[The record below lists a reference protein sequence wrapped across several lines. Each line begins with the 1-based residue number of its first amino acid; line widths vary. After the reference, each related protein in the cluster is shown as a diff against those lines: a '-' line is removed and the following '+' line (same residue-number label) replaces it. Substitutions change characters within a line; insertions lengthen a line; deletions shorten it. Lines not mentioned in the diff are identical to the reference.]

1 MTKEK
6 LLAEITNAP
15 KFNPSFHTG
24 LTSEQVESRLDAGL
38 VNKTP
43 KKVTKS
49 YWKIFTDNFFSFF
62 NSVLFGI
69 AILMLCAGIY
79 EIKYYAFLGVLSCN
93 IIIGLITDIHARRLV
108 DKLRLVTDP
117 RVTVV
122 RDGIEKEIPID
133 QLVYEDIVILTP
145 GEQICAD
152 AIVVEGEM
160 KADESLITG
169 ESIAVVK
176 TVGSQIYSGSYVKS
190 GKVYACINR
199 IGNTNYAE
207 DIQSKAKEFRRPKS
221 ELKRSC
227 IRIFWV
233 TGFLSIIMGL
243 AELATYLFQCAN
255 MVHGFEGGFTSDNFR
270 DFAKMMGGS
279 MVAMIPSGLYLLVS
293 LALATGVIALT
304 RKRMNVQELYCIE
317 MLARVDVLCFD
328 KTGTL
333 TDGTIRVHDVHIF
346 NKEYSQEE
354 VGKILSSLVN
364 ATHDENSTAKAI
376 SSYFEGTSYYKA
388 TSSIPFDSDYKYSA
402 ATFAESGT
410 YIMGAYGFVDQVP
423 NSEGKRVIDDLSSRG
438 FRVIA
443 LYHNSDAIK
452 NDRIPSKND
461 LIAAI
466 SFSDHIKSDAKENI
480 EWFRKNGVMIKVISG
495 DNPVTVSQIAKEVG
509 VPDADHYISMDQV
522 KDEDIPSL
530 VDSYSVFGRVKP
542 EQKALL
548 VEALQ
553 KEGHKVA
560 MTGDG
565 VNDIIALKKADCSIA
580 MASGSSAARNVAHI
594 VSMDNNFSKL
604 PDVVGE
610 GRRVINNL
618 QRSASLF
625 LGKTIFA
632 VVLSFVF
639 LILSWFGLPQE
650 KTGYPFSTT
659 NLFIWELCTIGGGGF
674 FLALQP
680 SHERLSGSFM
690 KNVLATAIPSGLVE
704 ILCVTILFI
713 AYSIEPNFVSYEA
726 AVACSTIMFTLVS
739 YLILF
744 RISLPMDRY
753 RLFVFILLFVG
764 GGALF
769 LFDWALPAKIY
780 PDGRVESFVLGL
792 NYSIFNWQLALFMT
806 CQFIALAVIYYLLDW
821 VIRKNVTHIDI
832 LKRKKEEL

>member
-6 LLAEITNAP
+6 LLAEIENAP
-15 KFNPSFHTG
+15 KFHPDYHTG
-24 LTSEQVESRLDAGL
+24 LTLEQVESRLDAGL
-38 VNKTP
+38 INKTP

-69 AILMLCAGIY
+69 AILMLIAGIY
-79 EIKYYAFLGVLSCN
+79 EIKYYAFLVVLSCN
-93 IIIGLITDIHARRLV
+93 IVIGLITDIHARRLV

-122 RDGIEKEIPID
+122 RDGVEKEIPVD
-133 QLVYEDIVILTP
+133 QLVYEDVVILTP

-152 AIVVEGEM
+152 AIVLEGEM

-169 ESIAVVK
+169 ESVAVAK

-190 GKVYACINR
+190 GKVYACVNR
-199 IGNTNYAE
+199 VGNTNYAE

-227 IRIFWV
+227 IKIFWV
-233 TGFLSIIMGL
+233 TGSLSIIMGL

-255 MVHGFEGGFTSDNFR
+255 MVHGFEGGFTPANFR

-333 TDGTIRVHDVHIF
+333 TDGSIRVHDVHVF
-346 NKEYSQEE
+346 DKNYSKEEI
-354 VGKILSSLVN
+354 GKILSSLVN

-376 SSYFEGTSYYKA
+376 SSYFGNA
-388 TSSIPFDSDYKYSA
+388 TYEAVSSIPFDSDYKYSA
-402 ATFAESGT
+402 ATFSKKGT
-410 YIMGAYGFVDQVP
+410 YIMGAYGFVDQCP
-423 NSEGKRVIDDLSSRG
+423 NLDGAKAIDDLSKHG

-443 LYHNSDAIK
+443 LYHNQKEIENGK
-452 NDRIPSKND
+452 IPSKNN

-480 EWFRKNGVMIKVISG
+480 EWFRKNGVSIKVISG
-495 DNPVTVSQIAKEVG
+495 DNPITVSQIAKEVG
-509 VPDADHYISMDQV
+509 VPNASQYISMDQV
-522 KDEDIPSL
+522 KDEDIPAL
-530 VDSYSVFGRVKP
+530 VDTYSVFGRVKP

-625 LGKTIFA
+625 LGKTTFA

-704 ILCVTILFI
+704 ILCVAILFI

-769 LFDWALPAKIY
+769 LLDWALPAKTF
-780 PDGRVESFVLGL
+780 PDGRIESFVLGL
-792 NYSIFNWQLALFMT
+792 NYSVFNWRLALFMT
-806 CQFIALAVIYYLLDW
+806 CQFVALAVIYYLLDW
-821 VIRKNVTHIDI
+821 VIRKKVTHIDI